1 MFIYVFYYK
10 MKDWYNQGDTPL
22 AVSLG
27 AAGRNQ
33 NFTKQERMVQG
44 MDLLTE
50 KFAKLGVDSAP
61 GQEKLQGETI
71 LDLRGCRLPGTPVD
85 FSHGD
90 VDAFEPLPGSKE
102 AFDAGYLEGGRQAYT
117 EYRGSASIRVDVAEK
132 LSAFTGAKIDP
143 AKNVILTPGTQGALF
158 LAMGA
163 MAARG
168 ARVAIVEPDYLSV
181 PSFPCRCAILRRNM
195 SRAWI

>member
-1 MFIYVFYYK
+1 

-117 EYRGSASIRVDVAEK
+117 EYRGSASIRVDVAERK
-132 LSAFTGAKIDP
+132 SIRQRT
-143 AKNVILTPGTQGALF
+143 
-158 LAMGA
+158 
-163 MAARG
+163 
-168 ARVAIVEPDYLSV
+168 
-181 PSFPCRCAILRRNM
+181 
-195 SRAWI
+195 